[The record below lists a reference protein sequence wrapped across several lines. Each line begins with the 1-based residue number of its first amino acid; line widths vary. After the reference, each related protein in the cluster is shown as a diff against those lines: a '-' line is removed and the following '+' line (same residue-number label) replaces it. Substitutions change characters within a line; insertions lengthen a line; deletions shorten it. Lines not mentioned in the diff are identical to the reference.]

1 MSPPRFDLLWQPDL
15 LWSGVASS
23 NLERP
28 LTLARLP
35 IPLALAAVVVA
46 GLSLSA
52 CGRNGPPELPPGP
65 AIQAVPSAANTPS
78 NPPSPVAASAAT
90 VPVAA
95 GPAPNAAA
103 TPQSV
108 AAKTGFDAE
117 GNPAAPPGQ
126 PKPFLLD
133 PLLR

>member
-1 MSPPRFDLLWQPDL
+1 MV
-15 LWSGVASS
+15 GVASC

-28 LTLARLP
+28 LTSARLP
-35 IPLALAAVVVA
+35 IPLALAAVLA
-46 GLSLSA
+46 GGLALSA
-52 CGRNGPPELPPGP
+52 CGRSGPPELPPGP
-65 AIQAVPSAANTPS
+65 TIQAVPSAANAPL
-78 NPPSPVAASAAT
+78 NPPPPVAGSAAA
-90 VPVAA
+90 VPAA
-95 GPAPNAAA
+95 VGPASNAAP

-117 GNPAAPPGQ
+117 GNPAAAPGQ

>member
-1 MSPPRFDLLWQPDL
+1 
-15 LWSGVASS
+15 
-23 NLERP
+23 

-35 IPLALAAVVVA
+35 IPLALAAVVAA
-46 GLSLSA
+46 GLGLSA
-52 CGRNGPPELPPGP
+52 CGRAGPPELPPGP
-65 AIQAVPSAANTPS
+65 TIQAVPSAATAPL
-78 NPPSPVAASAAT
+78 NPPPPVAASNAA
-90 VPVAA
+90 VPAAA

-117 GNPAAPPGQ
+117 GNPAAAPGQ

>member
-1 MSPPRFDLLWQPDL
+1 M
-15 LWSGVASS
+15 
-23 NLERP
+23 
-28 LTLARLP
+28 TLARLP

-46 GLSLSA
+46 GLAVAA

-65 AIQAVPSAANTPS
+65 AIQAVPSAANPPL
-78 NPPSPVAASAAT
+78 NPPLPVAASTAAA
-90 VPVAA
+90 PAAA
-95 GPAPNAAA
+95 GPPAAA

-108 AAKTGFDAE
+108 AAKTGFDPE

>member
-1 MSPPRFDLLWQPDL
+1 M
-15 LWSGVASS
+15 AS
-23 NLERP
+23 
-28 LTLARLP
+28 ARLP

-46 GLSLSA
+46 GLGLSA

-65 AIQAVPSAANTPS
+65 AIQAVPSAANVPLNTPS
-78 NPPSPVAASAAT
+78 PLAASASA
-90 VPVAA
+90 VPAAA
-95 GPAPNAAA
+95 GTAPNAAA

-117 GNPAAPPGQ
+117 GNPTAAPGQ
-126 PKPFLLD
+126 QKPFLLD